1 METAKVGNL
10 QEVKVVFGDS
20 QEGKLK
26 INAEI
31 EKLKEVEWVGNDS
44 QKKELQEKVKTH
56 RLKVSYLFL
65 SNL

>member
-31 EKLKEVEWVGNDS
+31 EKLKEVEWVGNGS
-44 QKKELQEKVKTH
+44 EERELEENVEADIFI
-56 RLKVSYLFL
+56 R
-65 SNL
+65 